1 MPPAADS
8 LPENVATLEAMVI
21 AAQKARLKRKQ
32 KREMRKPNCAPRAV
46 DRANEVAM
54 AKLRHERFG
63 QSSERRAVLE
73 QLEHSLAEMEED
85 ASQAEAA
92 AQIAVN
98 AAASFYFEVT
108 AFEPGRQRASR
119 CPSRASASSIRH
131 RRPAPCCV
139 LHQFGEDITE
149 TLEVIPRQWKVIQHM
164 RERFSCRSCDAISQP
179 PAPPHPIARGRA
191 EVGLLAQI
199 LFSRYGFHLRLNRQS
214 AAHVREG
221 IDLDV
226 STLADLVD
234 AAAATP
240 MPLVVLIRKQ
250 VFAAERIQY
259 HHSGPC

>member
-1 MPPAADS
+1 
-8 LPENVATLEAMVI
+8 
-21 AAQKARLKRKQ
+21 
-32 KREMRKPNCAPRAV
+32 
-46 DRANEVAM
+46 
-54 AKLRHERFG
+54 
-63 QSSERRAVLE
+63 
-73 QLEHSLAEMEED
+73 
-85 ASQAEAA
+85 
-92 AQIAVN
+92 
-98 AAASFYFEVT
+98 
-108 AFEPGRQRASR
+108 
-119 CPSRASASSIRH
+119 
-131 RRPAPCCV
+131 
-139 LHQFGEDITE
+139 
-149 TLEVIPRQWKVIQHM
+149 M

-179 PAPPHPIARGRA
+179 PAPPHPIARRRA
-191 EVGLLAQI
+191 GVGLLAQI